1 MEFANNFFTK
11 KVTAI
16 PLWPIIVRIY
26 NLFLK
31 HFFTIIRT
39 ILLLTVISIGIIISI
54 LLRIV
59 IVFSGKWRF
68 IQINTKYVVRWTS
81 KILLAVCGV
90 KISGSHNFNISNSII
105 VSNHWGYL
113 DSLILMAFSP
123 CLVIS
128 NVDVEKM
135 PIVGK
140 IMMSMGFVFVDRN
153 RNKTIPYIIEKTT
166 DIIKHTNVNIAF
178 FPEGAT
184 GDGFKLNRFK
194 SSFFELAYTTKGNV
208 VPVVIRVKSINGK
221 VPNKDT
227 INQVVFHNTGE
238 HVIKHILKLLQLK
251 SIGISV
257 VDLPQISYYDI
268 TSKKLSRKDICKI
281 AEDKI
286 SDYIYKNIKD

>member
-1 MEFANNFFTK
+1 M
-11 KVTAI
+11 
-16 PLWPIIVRIY
+16 
-26 NLFLK
+26 
-31 HFFTIIRT
+31 
-39 ILLLTVISIGIIISI
+39 SIGIIISI

-81 KILLAVCGV
+81 KILLAICGV
-90 KISGSHNFNISNSII
+90 KIRGSHNFNISSSII

-113 DSLILMAFSP
+113 DSLILMAFSS

-153 RNKTIPYIIEKTT
+153 RNKTIPYIIEKAT

-221 VPNKDT
+221 VPNKYT
-227 INQVVFHNTGE
+227 INQVVFHNTSE
-238 HVIKHILKLLQLK
+238 SIIKHILKLLQLK
-251 SIGISV
+251 SIEISV

-286 SDYIYKNIKD
+286 SDYI